1 MASDNPLHSFW
12 DFLRAFGHHWL
23 TLMSGSLSVVLL
35 IATTFVSGWNKFG
48 LLLLAAACLIF
59 ASFRV
64 WRNQQEEI
72 TRLRIRPYDAVQLG
86 IVRGMLAP
94 LGPDERDVIR
104 YFVQFGEREQQRVY
118 AEAGINA
125 TQFGGI
131 LTRADESR
139 LLDREERPKP
149 GRAGTDLFWWA
160 NEQFTAVLKD
170 ELFPRREPA
179 TQRCFPEFSF
189 DSPKEDKDIAM
200 KEKGTIDWIARIISI
215 ISFLGAMYALWNST
229 LAPADVKASV
239 SSPMFL
245 WRPETETPVGGQRA
259 KPKLMVKATC
269 SFSNNGAHFGE
280 ISYLALRFQSD
291 DGTKWVFS
299 PYWVVDDAKLIADG
313 FGKRTWVKEPFHPF
327 IIPGKETAAS
337 SYMFFA
343 ESGLAN
349 FADATLTPHK
359 FQVSLLTW
367 SPGDASPR
375 VQQIS
380 TLDFDKDLIENL
392 GKGVV
397 FGMPFAEQQ
406 KWVQML
412 K

>member
-1 MASDNPLHSFW
+1 MASDNPMQWFW
-12 DFLRAFGHHWL
+12 DFMRAFGHHWL

-64 WRNQQEEI
+64 WRNKQEEI

-104 YFVQFGEREQQRVY
+104 YFVQFGEREQRRVY
-118 AEAGINA
+118 VEAGNNA

-259 KPKLMVKATC
+259 KPKLMVKASC
-269 SFSNNGAHFGE
+269 SFSNNGAHFG
-280 ISYLALRFQSD
+280 
-291 DGTKWVFS
+291 
-299 PYWVVDDAKLIADG
+299 
-313 FGKRTWVKEPFHPF
+313 
-327 IIPGKETAAS
+327 
-337 SYMFFA
+337 
-343 ESGLAN
+343 
-349 FADATLTPHK
+349 
-359 FQVSLLTW
+359 
-367 SPGDASPR
+367 
-375 VQQIS
+375 
-380 TLDFDKDLIENL
+380 
-392 GKGVV
+392 
-397 FGMPFAEQQ
+397 
-406 KWVQML
+406 
-412 K
+412 